1 MKCKSVVK
9 GIFLFLLIVGFV
21 SVTMVCAEPTEK
33 PPIKMG
39 ILLSLTGPYT
49 MVGEPTLKGVQLAY
63 QKRDYKIAGRK
74 IELIV
79 EDEEGKP
86 DVGHMKT
93 KKLVEKD
100 NVQVIFGPV
109 LSSTAYAIKDYLR
122 SAKVPL
128 MMICCGAIGLT
139 RENISPYY
147 FRTWH
152 NGAGPYYG
160 AKWAYEK
167 KGCRKA
173 IFAGVDYAYGREL
186 GDSFAKG
193 FTASGGT
200 MVGEVYT
207 ALGTKDFG
215 PYLTKM
221 ARLIQDAG
229 ADCLGWVYAGSDAVG
244 FVTQLQE
251 YGLRDKFK
259 VVINYAG
266 TILGKTVEM
275 MGPAV
280 NGHYDICPY
289 YKYLDNAANRE
300 YIKLLEKTHGP
311 GYLEAMGAVGYLGG
325 DVIAMAIDQVK
336 GNIEDKPRFLEA
348 IRNVRYDSIFGPFE
362 FDPKD
367 QNQRLNL
374 NVLQWKWINGK
385 PDCVL
390 IDTYPKTRD
399 WWWATQMKK

>member
-9 GIFLFLLIVGFV
+9 GICLCLLVVGFV
-21 SVTMVCAEPTEK
+21 SVTMANAESTEK

-49 MVGEPTLKGVQLAY
+49 MVGQPTLKGVQLAY

-100 NVQVIFGPV
+100 KVEVIFGPV

-128 MMICCGAIGLT
+128 MMICCGAAGIT
-139 RENISPYY
+139 RENVSPYY

-160 AKWAYEK
+160 ARWAFEK

-215 PYLTKM
+215 PYLTKI
-221 ARLIQDAG
+221 ARLVQDTG
-229 ADCLGWVYAGSDAVG
+229 ADCLAWVYAGSDAVT
-244 FVTQLQE
+244 FVNQLQE
-251 YGLRDKFK
+251 YGLKDKFR

-266 TILGKTVEM
+266 TILGKTTEM

-280 NGHYDICPY
+280 EGHYEICPY
-289 YKYLDNAANRE
+289 DKNLDNAANKE
-300 YIKLLEKTHGP
+300 FIKLWEKAHGT
-311 GYLEAMGAVGYLGG
+311 LEAMGAVGYLGG
-325 DVIAMAIDQVK
+325 DVFARAIDQVK
-336 GNIEDKPRFLEA
+336 GNIEDKPRFLDA
-348 IRNVRYDSIFGPFE
+348 VRNVRYDSIFGPFE

-367 QNQRLNL
+367 QQHRLNL
-374 NVLQWKWINGK
+374 NILQWKWVNGK
-385 PDCVL
+385 PDTVR
-390 IDTYPKTRD
+390 IDTYNKTRD
-399 WWWATQMKK
+399 WWWDAQTKK